1 MSEEKASYSTQSAGS
16 DQSQAVDLAIQRL
29 LDMLG
34 PTRLID
40 LVEKLSDVAKD
51 TRYGDVTIVVVD
63 GRARLVKIVKS
74 WDWS

>member
-1 MSEEKASYSTQSAGS
+1 MEKSIADKMDDKVT
-16 DQSQAVDLAIQRL
+16 DTPDVDLAIQRL

>member
-1 MSEEKASYSTQSAGS
+1 MEDKAPYHTQPVGAAQTP
-16 DQSQAVDLAIQRL
+16 DVDSAIQRL

-34 PTRLID
+34 PTRLVD
-40 LVEKLSDVAKD
+40 LVEKLSDVVKD

-63 GRARLVKIVKS
+63 GRARLVKIAKS